1 MKYNKDRMALLA
13 GIDGRDEYFGKTL
26 RENFSFGGMSEAEDD
41 LDAVEDA
48 DDDTPV
54 DVEGGE
60 EGGEEAPAED
70 MVSKEDVAG
79 ALADV
84 LGVDAGELT
93 ALVSDTGEEAEE
105 EDAEEGDEEAEEEG
119 DDEGDD
125 LDLDLGEADEKGDVD
140 EAYEADEKEEVDEA
154 DGKKDPSGSKGKDAV
169 SEIRKIVRRELAS
182 MIKEGKQKNIE
193 SRIRAARRHKSV
205 AVAMGY
211 KK

>member
-26 RENFSFGGMSEAEDD
+26 RENFSFGGMAEAEDD
-41 LDAVEDA
+41 LDAAEDA
-48 DDDTPV
+48 GEDTPV
-54 DVEGGE
+54 DVEGAD

-93 ALVSDTGEEAEE
+93 ALVSDEGGEETEEDEAEE
-105 EDAEEGDEEAEEEG
+105 EEAEDEG
-119 DDEGDD
+119 GEGDD
-125 LDLDLGEADEKGDVD
+125 LDLDLGEADEKEEVD
-140 EAYEADEKEEVDEA
+140 EAYEADEKEEADEKKEA
-154 DGKKDPSGSKGKDAV
+154 DAV
-169 SEIRKIVRRELAS
+169 NEIRKIVRRELAS
-182 MIKEGKQKNIE
+182 MIKESKQKNIE

>member
-1 MKYNKDRMALLA
+1 MALLA
-13 GIDGRDEYFGKTL
+13 GIDGRDEYFGKSL
-26 RENFSFGGMSEAEDD
+26 RENFAFGGMAEAEDD

-48 DDDTPV
+48 EDDTPV

-60 EGGEEAPAED
+60 EGGDEAPAED

-84 LGVDAGELT
+84 LGVDAAELT
-93 ALVSDTGEEAEE
+93 ALVSDGGEEAEDE
-105 EDAEEGDEEAEEEG
+105 GGDEEEA

-125 LDLDLGEADEKGDVD
+125 LDLDLGEADEKEEVD
-140 EAYEADEKEEVDEA
+140 EADEKEETEEKE
-154 DGKKDPSGSKGKDAV
+154 KKAV
-169 SEIRKIVRRELAS
+169 NEIRKIVRRELAS

>member
-26 RENFSFGGMSEAEDD
+26 RENFAFGGMSEAEDD
-41 LDAVEDA
+41 LDAAEDA
-48 DDDTPV
+48 EDDTPV

-60 EGGEEAPAED
+60 EEAAEEAPAED

-84 LGVDAGELT
+84 LGVDAGEIT
-93 ALVSDTGEEAEE
+93 ALVSGDEGEEDADDEE
-105 EDAEEGDEEAEEEG
+105 EGEDEEDDAEEGDDEEG
-119 DDEGDD
+119 ED
-125 LDLDLGEADEKGDVD
+125 LDLDLGEADEKDEVE
-140 EAYEADEKEEVDEA
+140 EAYEADEKAEED
-154 DGKKDPSGSKGKDAV
+154 DAV
-169 SEIRKIVRRELAS
+169 NEIRRIVRRELAS
-182 MIKEGKQKNIE
+182 MIKESKQKNIE
-193 SRIRAARRHKSV
+193 RKIRAARRHKSV

>member
-26 RENFSFGGMSEAEDD
+26 RENFAYGGMSEAEDD
-41 LDAVEDA
+41 LDAAEDA
-48 DDDTPV
+48 EDDTPV

-60 EGGEEAPAED
+60 EEAAEEAPAED

-84 LGVDAGELT
+84 LGVDAGEIT
-93 ALVSDTGEEAEE
+93 ALVSGDEEGEEEAEE
-105 EDAEEGDEEAEEEG
+105 DDAEEGDEEG
-119 DDEGDD
+119 DDEEGED
-125 LDLDLGEADEKGDVD
+125 LDLDLGEADEVE
-140 EAYEADEKEEVDEA
+140 EAYEADEKSE
-154 DGKKDPSGSKGKDAV
+154 KDDAV
-169 SEIRKIVRRELAS
+169 NEIRRIVRRELAS
-182 MIKEGKQKNIE
+182 MIKESKQKNIE
-193 SRIRAARRHKSV
+193 RKIRAARRHKSV